1 MLMLISNTYDVT
13 FLEAL
18 FILENVCLDFGN
30 CSGLCTKKS
39 MLDFCMRAN
48 NKVLLSIYSTFVSG
62 LIIYALMFCEII
74 ENLLYKKSFIHIQI

>member
-1 MLMLISNTYDVT
+1 MLMLISNMYDVSI
-13 FLEAL
+13 LKAL
-18 FILENVCLDFGN
+18 IFLENVCLDFGN

-62 LIIYALMFCEII
+62 LNIYTLMFCKII
-74 ENLLYKKSFIHIQI
+74 ENLLYKKTFILIQI